1 MIIKKEWKEILKNML
16 NQVNDEYDKTEGSLF
31 YDNLAP
37 VSIEIE
43 EIRKTLEYI
52 FLNSFAETAE
62 GEYLDNICKEVG
74 VFRRKATKSKGTVII
89 KGVPGTVVEVNT
101 KVASD
106 TYIYL
111 TTQEKIISA
120 AGSVEVPIE
129 SEKYGK
135 IYNIP
140 KGTITNFPVTI
151 PGLNEVINNSET
163 VDGYDGE
170 TDDELRERYYF
181 KVREPVTS
189 GNIYHYKK
197 WAFEVEG
204 VGGVKVFPLWNGNGT
219 VKVVV
224 VNSDIHE
231 NEVINN
237 SETVD
242 GYDGETDDELRERYY
257 FKVREPVTSGN
268 IYHYKKWAF
277 EVEGVGGVKVFPLW
291 NGNGTVKV
299 VVVNSDIHE
308 ADETLLKRVRDYLE
322 EVRPIGATVTVKSAI
337 GKAISISGTVKISKN
352 IKFDEVKTEFE
363 TKVKEYFRKVGFK
376 QDYVSYA
383 QLGNILLNIQGVSDY
398 DDLKINN
405 TTLNVQLAAEEIP
418 KLTTITL
425 QKEVI

>member
-16 NQVNDEYDKTEGSLF
+16 SNVNDEYDKTEGGLF

-74 VFRRKATKSKGTVII
+74 IFRKQATKSKGKVVIKGTPNTVIPI
-89 KGVPGTVVEVNT
+89 GT

-111 TTQEKIISA
+111 TTEEKTIGVS
-120 AGSVEVPIE
+120 GEVEVSIE
-129 SEKYGK
+129 SENTGK
-135 IYNIP
+135 IYNLP
-140 KGTITNFPVTI
+140 KNTIVNFPITM
-151 PGLNEVINNSET
+151 PNLNEVNNPSET

-170 TDDELRERYYF
+170 SDDELRERYYF

-224 VNSDIHE
+224 VNSDI
-231 NEVINN
+231 
-237 SETVD
+237 
-242 GYDGETDDELRERYY
+242 GEAEE
-257 FKVREPVTSGN
+257 S
-268 IYHYKKWAF
+268 
-277 EVEGVGGVKVFPLW
+277 
-291 NGNGTVKV
+291 
-299 VVVNSDIHE
+299 
-308 ADETLLKRVRDYLE
+308 LLKRVRDYLE

-337 GKAISISGTVKISKN
+337 GKTISISGTIKISKN

>member
-1 MIIKKEWKEILKNML
+1 MIIKKEWNEILKNML
-16 NQVNDEYDKTEGSLF
+16 ARVNDEYDKTEGSLF

-37 VSIEIE
+37 VAIEFE
-43 EIRKTLEYI
+43 TLRKVLDYI
-52 FLNSFAETAE
+52 FLNSFAETAQ
-62 GEYLDNICKEVG
+62 GEYLDNITKEVG
-74 VFRRKATKSKGTVII
+74 VYRKQATKSKGTVII
-89 KGVPGTVVEVNT
+89 KGTPNTVIEAGT

-106 TYIYL
+106 TYIYI
-111 TTQEKIISA
+111 TTEEKIVGV

-140 KGTITNFPVTI
+140 KGTITKFPVTI
-151 PGLNEVINNSET
+151 PGLNEVNNLVET

-170 TDDELRERYYF
+170 TDNELRERYYF

-224 VNSDIHE
+224 VNSDI
-231 NEVINN
+231 
-237 SETVD
+237 
-242 GYDGETDDELRERYY
+242 GEAEE
-257 FKVREPVTSGN
+257 S
-268 IYHYKKWAF
+268 
-277 EVEGVGGVKVFPLW
+277 
-291 NGNGTVKV
+291 
-299 VVVNSDIHE
+299 
-308 ADETLLKRVRDYLE
+308 LLKRVRDYLE
-322 EVRPIGATVTVKSAI
+322 EVRPIGATVTVNSAI

-425 QKEVI
+425 QKEVT

>member
-1 MIIKKEWKEILKNML
+1 MIIKKEWNEILKNML
-16 NQVNDEYDKTEGSLF
+16 ARVNDDYDKTEGSLF

-37 VSIEIE
+37 VAIEFE
-43 EIRKTLEYI
+43 ALRKVLDYI
-52 FLNSFAETAE
+52 FLNSFAETAQ
-62 GEYLDNICKEVG
+62 GGYLDNITKEVG
-74 VFRRKATKSKGTVII
+74 VYRKQATKSKGTVII
-89 KGVPGTVVEVNT
+89 KGTPNTVIEAGT

-106 TYIYL
+106 IYIYI
-111 TTQEKIISA
+111 TTEEKIVGV

-140 KGTITNFPVTI
+140 KGTITKFPVTI

-163 VDGYDGE
+163 LDGYDGE

-224 VNSDIHE
+224 VNSDI
-231 NEVINN
+231 
-237 SETVD
+237 
-242 GYDGETDDELRERYY
+242 GEAEE
-257 FKVREPVTSGN
+257 S
-268 IYHYKKWAF
+268 
-277 EVEGVGGVKVFPLW
+277 
-291 NGNGTVKV
+291 
-299 VVVNSDIHE
+299 
-308 ADETLLKRVRDYLE
+308 LLKRVRDYLE

-337 GKAISISGTVKISKN
+337 GKAISISGTIKISKN
-352 IKFDEVKTEFE
+352 VKFDEVETEI
-363 TKVKEYFRKVGFK
+363 KSNIKEHFRKVGFK

-383 QLGNILLNIQGVSDY
+383 QIGNII
-398 DDLKINN
+398 
-405 TTLNVQLAAEEIP
+405 LNVQGVVDYDNLLLNNKAINVQLTAEEIP
-418 KLTTITL
+418 KLSTVTL
-425 QKEVI
+425 TKEVV

>member
-1 MIIKKEWKEILKNML
+1 
-16 NQVNDEYDKTEGSLF
+16 
-31 YDNLAP
+31 
-37 VSIEIE
+37 
-43 EIRKTLEYI
+43 
-52 FLNSFAETAE
+52 
-62 GEYLDNICKEVG
+62 
-74 VFRRKATKSKGTVII
+74 
-89 KGVPGTVVEVNT
+89 
-101 KVASD
+101 
-106 TYIYL
+106 
-111 TTQEKIISA
+111 
-120 AGSVEVPIE
+120 
-129 SEKYGK
+129 
-135 IYNIP
+135 
-140 KGTITNFPVTI
+140 
-151 PGLNEVINNSET
+151 

-170 TDDELRERYYF
+170 SDNELRERYYF

-204 VGGVKVFPLWNGNGT
+204 VGGVKVFPLW
-219 VKVVV
+219 
-224 VNSDIHE
+224 
-231 NEVINN
+231 
-237 SETVD
+237 
-242 GYDGETDDELRERYY
+242 
-257 FKVREPVTSGN
+257 
-268 IYHYKKWAF
+268 A
-277 EVEGVGGVKVFPLW
+277 
-291 NGNGTVKV
+291 GNGTVKV

-337 GKAISISGTVKISKN
+337 GKAISISSTVKISKN

>member
-16 NQVNDEYDKTEGSLF
+16 NHVNDEYDKTEGSLF

-62 GEYLDNICKEVG
+62 SEYLDNICKEVG

-120 AGSVEVPIE
+120 AGNVEVPIE

-151 PGLNEVINNSET
+151 PGLNEVNNLAET

-204 VGGVKVFPLWNGNGT
+204 VVKVFPLWNGNGT

-224 VNSDIHE
+224 VNSDI
-231 NEVINN
+231 N
-237 SETVD
+237 
-242 GYDGETDDELRERYY
+242 
-257 FKVREPVTSGN
+257 
-268 IYHYKKWAF
+268 
-277 EVEGVGGVKVFPLW
+277 
-291 NGNGTVKV
+291 
-299 VVVNSDIHE
+299 E

-363 TKVKEYFRKVGFK
+363 TKIKEYFRKVGFK

-383 QLGNILLNIQGVSDY
+383 QLGNILLNIPGVNDY

-405 TTLNVQLAAEEIP
+405 ATLNVQLAAEEIP

>member
-89 KGVPGTVVEVNT
+89 KGVPGTVIEINT

-111 TTQEKIISA
+111 TTQEKTISA

-151 PGLNEVINNSET
+151 PGLNEVNNPAET

-189 GNIYHYKK
+189 GNVYHYKK

-204 VGGVKVFPLWNGNGT
+204 VGGVKVFPLW
-219 VKVVV
+219 
-224 VNSDIHE
+224 
-231 NEVINN
+231 
-237 SETVD
+237 
-242 GYDGETDDELRERYY
+242 
-257 FKVREPVTSGN
+257 
-268 IYHYKKWAF
+268 A
-277 EVEGVGGVKVFPLW
+277 
-291 NGNGTVKV
+291 GNGTVKV

-337 GKAISISGTVKISKN
+337 GKAISISSTVKISKN

-405 TTLNVQLAAEEIP
+405 TTLNVQLASEEIP

>member
-16 NQVNDEYDKTEGSLF
+16 NQVNDEYDKTEGGLF

-62 GEYLDNICKEVG
+62 VEYLDNICKEVG

-89 KGVPGTVVEVNT
+89 KGVPGTVIEINT

-120 AGSVEVPIE
+120 TGSVEVPIE
-129 SEKYGK
+129 SEKNGK

-140 KGTITNFPVTI
+140 KGTITNFPITI
-151 PGLNEVINNSET
+151 PGLSEVINNSET
-163 VDGYDGE
+163 LDGYDGE

-197 WAFEVEG
+197 WTMEVEG
-204 VGGVKVFPLWNGNGT
+204 IGGVKVFPLWNGNGT

-224 VNSDIHE
+224 VNSAIE
-231 NEVINN
+231 
-237 SETVD
+237 
-242 GYDGETDDELRERYY
+242 
-257 FKVREPVTSGN
+257 
-268 IYHYKKWAF
+268 
-277 EVEGVGGVKVFPLW
+277 
-291 NGNGTVKV
+291 
-299 VVVNSDIHE
+299 E
-308 ADETLLKRVRDYLE
+308 ADEPLLKRVKEHLD

-337 GKAISISGTVKISKN
+337 PKPISLTGKVRISKN
-352 IKFDEVKTEFE
+352 VDFNKVKTEFE
-363 TKVKEYFRKVGFK
+363 NHIKEYFRKVGFK
-376 QDYVSYA
+376 QNYASYA
-383 QLGNILLNIQGVSDY
+383 QLGNILLSVDGVNDY
-398 DDLKINN
+398 DNLLVDGGAVNIPLGE
-405 TTLNVQLAAEEIP
+405 EEIP
-418 KLTTITL
+418 KLSNLTL
-425 QKEVI
+425 IEEVI

>member
-1 MIIKKEWKEILKNML
+1 MIIKKEWNEILKNML
-16 NQVNDEYDKTEGSLF
+16 ARVNDDYDKTEGSLF

-37 VSIEIE
+37 VSFEFE
-43 EIRKTLEYI
+43 EIRKILEYI

-62 GEYLDNICKEVG
+62 GIYLDNIAKEVG
-74 VFRRKATKSKGTVII
+74 VLRKQATKSKGFVTIKGLPNTVI
-89 KGVPGTVVEVNT
+89 EVGT

-106 TYIYL
+106 TYIYF
-111 TTQEKIISA
+111 TTEEKIINEN
-120 AGSVEVPIE
+120 GSVEVPIM
-129 SEKYGK
+129 SEKTGK
-135 IYNIP
+135 TYNLPRGSIN
-140 KGTITNFPVTI
+140 KFPVTI
-151 PGLNEVINNSET
+151 PNLNEVINNSET

-170 TDDELRERYYF
+170 SDDELRERYYF
-181 KVREPVTS
+181 KVREHVTS

-224 VNSDIHE
+224 VNSDI
-231 NEVINN
+231 
-237 SETVD
+237 
-242 GYDGETDDELRERYY
+242 GEAEE
-257 FKVREPVTSGN
+257 S
-268 IYHYKKWAF
+268 
-277 EVEGVGGVKVFPLW
+277 
-291 NGNGTVKV
+291 
-299 VVVNSDIHE
+299 
-308 ADETLLKRVRDYLE
+308 LLKRVRDYLE

-337 GKAISISGTVKISKN
+337 GKAISISGTIKISKN

>member
-89 KGVPGTVVEVNT
+89 KGVPNTIIEVGT

-129 SEKYGK
+129 SDKYGK

-197 WAFEVEG
+197 WAFEV
-204 VGGVKVFPLWNGNGT
+204 F
-219 VKVVV
+219 
-224 VNSDIHE
+224 
-231 NEVINN
+231 
-237 SETVD
+237 
-242 GYDGETDDELRERYY
+242 
-257 FKVREPVTSGN
+257 
-268 IYHYKKWAF
+268 
-277 EVEGVGGVKVFPLW
+277 
-291 NGNGTVKV
+291 
-299 VVVNSDIHE
+299 
-308 ADETLLKRVRDYLE
+308 
-322 EVRPIGATVTVKSAI
+322 
-337 GKAISISGTVKISKN
+337 
-352 IKFDEVKTEFE
+352 
-363 TKVKEYFRKVGFK
+363 
-376 QDYVSYA
+376 
-383 QLGNILLNIQGVSDY
+383 
-398 DDLKINN
+398 
-405 TTLNVQLAAEEIP
+405 
-418 KLTTITL
+418 
-425 QKEVI
+425 